1 MGTLIPSNTNFLL
14 VQQKLS
20 SILIGQWNL
29 APEAGS
35 SSKQKLN
42 LKISKS
48 QNLKISNLKS
58 QNLKIS
64 KSQNLKISNLKISNL
79 KISKSQNLKI
89 LKSQT
94 HKSQNLKI
102 KSQNLKSQNL

>member
-1 MGTLIPSNTNFLL
+1 MGSLIPPSTTTNFLL

-35 SSKQKLN
+35 SSKQKL
-42 LKISKS
+42 KFQISKSQISKS
-48 QNLKISNLKS
+48 QNLKITKSQNLISQNLKTSKSQNLKS

-64 KSQNLKISNLKISNL
+64 KPQNLKT
-79 KISKSQNLKI
+79 SKSQN
-89 LKSQT
+89 
-94 HKSQNLKI
+94 H
-102 KSQNLKSQNL
+102 